1 MFSYSSI
8 IVYDLLLL
16 CWKILFYKRIYIL
29 LQSLAWF
36 RLQLSVIHKSTHLEI
51 TSPWWYNLLIIQ
63 AHLLQQPPFS
73 QHTLW
78 QCCNHPGI
86 LSLMVEILLFD
97 SVFHDEVIPV
107 SVSMLKPPLRVIEA
121 IPLKPWASPIVGIH
135 I

>member
-16 CWKILFYKRIYIL
+16 CWKILFHKRIYTL

-36 RLQLSVIHKSTHLEI
+36 RLQLSVIYKSTYLEI
-51 TSPWWYNLLIIQ
+51 TSPWWYHLLIIQ

-78 QCCNHPGI
+78 QCCNHLGI
-86 LSLMVEILLFD
+86 LSPMAEILLFD
-97 SVFHDEVIPV
+97 LVFHNGVTPV
-107 SVSMLKPPLRVIEA
+107 SISMLKPPLRVIET
-121 IPLKPWASPIVGIH
+121 IPLKLWASPIVGIH